1 MNCWLGV
8 QIQFQFQQCLWG
20 WFMTHFFKILKIKP
34 IFGSRIGW
42 GRFQITF
49 RLGSK
54 IKKIP
59 KNKNSNIYKLHYT
72 KLWHGQID
80 TNYTQIFPHYTPQS
94 YRTQNQS
101 QICPHYT
108 PPRPQTLNQ
117 RIKARSKLLK
127 KLIRFRFLHYLGIG
141 PRSSF
146 TLFES
151 LELGVGSEHRL
162 LEPNLT
168 LIPNSF
174 GKRNFMQPMG
184 RPKACFTFLSF
195 ILSPFL

>member
-1 MNCWLGV
+1 MVKL
-8 QIQFQFQQCLWG
+8 I
-20 WFMTHFFKILKIKP
+20 
-34 IFGSRIGW
+34 
-42 GRFQITF
+42 QITPKF
-49 RLGSK
+49 FLITLLKAIAPK
-54 IKKIP
+54 ISLKFAPI
-59 KNKNSNIYKLHYT
+59 
-72 KLWHGQID
+72 
-80 TNYTQIFPHYTPQS
+80 TP
-94 YRTQNQS
+94 
-101 QICPHYT
+101 P

-184 RPKACFTFLSF
+184 RPKACFTFLSIYSF
-195 ILSPFL
+195 SIFVSRITMDHRTPKKI